1 MIIRTARIEESKFEA
16 SFRGDQ
22 GSLSP
27 MDSLSLKSHSH
38 FRLLPLFIF
47 FVPTKSRAPRHEVEI
62 STAIDAHSTRPK
74 L

>member
-27 MDSLSLKSHSH
+27 MDSLSLKSHFH

-47 FVPTKSRAPRHEVEI
+47 SALMKSRAPRHEVET
-62 STAIDAHSTRPK
+62 SAATDVHSTRPK
-74 L
+74 